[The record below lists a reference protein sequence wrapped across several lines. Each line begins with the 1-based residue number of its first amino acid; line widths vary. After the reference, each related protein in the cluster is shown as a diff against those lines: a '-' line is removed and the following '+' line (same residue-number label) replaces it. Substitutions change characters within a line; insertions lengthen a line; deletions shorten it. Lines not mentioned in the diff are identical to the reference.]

1 MPLKLNLSISKK
13 IGQMD
18 FGSLG
23 ASCSVEVELP
33 HSVIDDLDAFHRHAR
48 NVYVAA
54 TQAVN
59 DELARHAGNIAASN
73 GHAVASNGHAV
84 APSNGHGNGHT
95 NGHTNGN
102 GHATNGNGRTTS
114 NASEKQLEY
123 ARQLARGIQ
132 GLGIRRLESLAT
144 KMYNKPLVGLTTLD
158 ASGLIDTLK
167 SIKAGEIDINA
178 VLGAAA

>member
-13 IGQMD
+13 LGQPD

-59 DELARHAGNIAASN
+59 DELARHAGNTAASN
-73 GHAVASNGHAV
+73 GHAAASNGHA
-84 APSNGHGNGHT
+84 AAHNGNGHT
-95 NGHTNGN
+95 NNHTNGN
-102 GHATNGNGRTTS
+102 GHATNGNGRTAA

-132 GLGIRRLESLAT
+132 GLGIRRLETLAT
-144 KMYNKPLVGLTTLD
+144 KMFSKSLVALTTLD